1 MDKALNYVFDIDT
14 FAKNNILLSFNAAL
28 GTCNLYL
35 NTEVIYSFTV
45 NVDQMVSKNIIF
57 GDFNVS
63 TVGNPVP
70 QRLQSTTKNI
80 GNLYLSLQPLS
91 KEEELAAIFNQN
103 LNEVQDI
110 TISLPCGMRN
120 LTDTIATVNSINSN
134 LKNKSNVIDINIKN
148 LNINDANI
156 TDKVK
161 NILWTNIRD
170 VVPQSTTINNI
181 NFIDYK

>member
-1 MDKALNYVFDIDT
+1 
-14 FAKNNILLSFNAAL
+14 
-28 GTCNLYL
+28 
-35 NTEVIYSFTV
+35 
-45 NVDQMVSKNIIF
+45 
-57 GDFNVS
+57 
-63 TVGNPVP
+63 
-70 QRLQSTTKNI
+70 
-80 GNLYLSLQPLS
+80 
-91 KEEELAAIFNQN
+91 
-103 LNEVQDI
+103 
-110 TISLPCGMRN
+110 MRN

-161 NILWTNIRD
+161 NILRTNIKD